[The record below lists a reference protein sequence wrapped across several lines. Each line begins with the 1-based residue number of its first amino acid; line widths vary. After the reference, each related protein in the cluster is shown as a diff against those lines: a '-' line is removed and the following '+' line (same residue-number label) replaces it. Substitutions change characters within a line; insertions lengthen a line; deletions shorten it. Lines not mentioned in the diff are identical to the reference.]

1 MDPQTTDKPVPVNPN
16 NPLQT
21 MQPGEEIITEIKR
34 HPIGMLLIYA
44 TVGFTLIALA
54 VILFGLAPSM
64 ANSNNRGA
72 ITSISVVIFLII
84 AVVSLGFTFIANY
97 VYWGNRWIVTSDSI
111 TQIAQISL
119 FNKQA
124 SQLSLKN
131 VEDISST
138 KTGILQHLFNYG
150 TIKAE
155 TANERTHFT
164 FTYCPRPEEYAQRII
179 EAHEKFAVYVRQ
191 HQQDH
196 TQSAQMS
203 STDTSL
209 PERAQEE

>member
-1 MDPQTTDKPVPVNPN
+1 
-16 NPLQT
+16 
-21 MQPGEEIITEIKR
+21 
-34 HPIGMLLIYA
+34 
-44 TVGFTLIALA
+44 
-54 VILFGLAPSM
+54 
-64 ANSNNRGA
+64 
-72 ITSISVVIFLII
+72 VVIFLII
-84 AVVSLGFTFIANY
+84 AVVSLGFTFVANY
-97 VYWGNRWIVTSDSI
+97 VYWGNRWIVTSDRI

-131 VEDISST
+131 IEDISAT

-164 FTYCPRPEEYAQRII
+164 FMYCPRPEEYAQRII
-179 EAHEKFAVYVRQ
+179 DAHEKFAVYVRQ
-191 HQQDH
+191 HQQSQQ
-196 TQSAQMS
+196 QSAQIS
-203 STDTSL
+203 SNDTSL